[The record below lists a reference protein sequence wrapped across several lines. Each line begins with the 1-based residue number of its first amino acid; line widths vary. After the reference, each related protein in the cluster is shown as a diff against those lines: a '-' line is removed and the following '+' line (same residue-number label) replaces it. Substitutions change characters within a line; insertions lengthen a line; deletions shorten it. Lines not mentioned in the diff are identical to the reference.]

1 MEADP
6 RILNVF
12 LQRHVSHHS
21 HGAEAFRRIL
31 YGAVDRLGGEY
42 GDDDGE
48 RQIRETAVG
57 KGIGMIRRPGR
68 LPDRSARDFEPDH
81 DLGELCADRLM
92 LDEWPPALHAQP
104 RVIECGLVG
113 GASDAESERLFL
125 RDAPAMIGEERS
137 ICGEKILRRN
147 AAMIEYERAT
157 GAVLPVL
164 TVLACNHGQA
174 RCIARDE

>member
-1 MEADP
+1 ADG
-6 RILNVF
+6 RIVKVCLEG
-12 LQRHVSHHS
+12 HVSHHS

-42 GDDDGE
+42 GGDDGE

-57 KGIGMIRRPGR
+57 KGIGVIRRPRG
-68 LPDRSARDFEPDH
+68 LPNGSARDFEPDR

-92 LDEWPPALHAQP
+92 LDEWPAALHAQP

-113 GASDAESERLFL
+113 GAPDAESERLFL

-137 ICGEKILRRN
+137 MCG
-147 AAMIEYERAT
+147 
-157 GAVLPVL
+157 
-164 TVLACNHGQA
+164 
-174 RCIARDE
+174 